1 MGLNQS
7 SRAPWRPLDTSLQ
20 GSQQVT
26 GGSSDTPAPRNEVP
40 PESSQLYCISPLQRI
55 RRAASSLERWGF
67 AFLLGGILGDSGKT
81 FSVPL
86 GQAVVPRELLWQGG
100 RARSGTERGDSG
112 ARLGA
117 SQGVC
122 SPLPGSC
129 AGSVLH
135 ELGISKHLG
144 EPGEAPARL
153 PSQGAGG

>member
-86 GQAVVPRELLWQGG
+86 GQAVVPRELLLCWWCG
-100 RARSGTERGDSG
+100 REVG
-112 ARLGA
+112 
-117 SQGVC
+117 
-122 SPLPGSC
+122 
-129 AGSVLH
+129 
-135 ELGISKHLG
+135 
-144 EPGEAPARL
+144 
-153 PSQGAGG
+153 QGAGQSEGTVGPGWGQAKVCAVPFLEAVLGPFCTSWGFPST